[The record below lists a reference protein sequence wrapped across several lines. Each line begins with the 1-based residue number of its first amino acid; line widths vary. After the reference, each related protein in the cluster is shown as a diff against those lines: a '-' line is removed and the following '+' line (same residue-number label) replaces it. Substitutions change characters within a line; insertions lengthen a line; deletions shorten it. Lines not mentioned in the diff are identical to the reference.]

1 LTIIQ
6 NEKCVAQVS
15 QAFFPL
21 KFMYFITFVAVFQW
35 IDYLRDLPT
44 LLRHVA
50 SEFFTVGGLV
60 AMFRLRIIVVFFAAL
75 LYFVSPFDIIP
86 EAVFGI
92 FGFLDDLFIILLLAI
107 YVSIIYR
114 NVVRDRAPQE

>member
-1 LTIIQ
+1 
-6 NEKCVAQVS
+6 
-15 QAFFPL
+15 
-21 KFMYFITFVAVFQW
+21 M
-35 IDYLRDLPT
+35 DYIRDLPT
-44 LLRHVA
+44 LIRFAA

-60 AMFRLRIIVVFFAAL
+60 MMFRLRIVVCFLFAL

-92 FGFLDDLFIILLLAI
+92 FGFLDDLFIVLLLAI

-114 NVVRDRAPQE
+114 NVVRDRGH